1 MWNVLIAD
9 DETVERRG
17 LETLL
22 RRRNL
27 PVQIFQ
33 ASNGEEALEIVR
45 SQKID
50 LLISDVKMPKL
61 NGLELTERIRQ
72 TDENMIILIQSAY
85 DDFEYM
91 RRAIRMR
98 VDDYLIP

>member
-9 DETVERRG
+9 DEPVERRG

-33 ASNGEEALEIVR
+33 ASNGEEALEIE
-45 SQKID
+45 I
-50 LLISDVKMPKL
+50 
-61 NGLELTERIRQ
+61 G
-72 TDENMIILIQSAY
+72 
-85 DDFEYM
+85 
-91 RRAIRMR
+91 RAH
-98 VDDYLIP
+98 V

>member
-1 MWNVLIAD
+1 MWIVLIAD
-9 DETVERRG
+9 DEPVERRG

-50 LLISDVKMPKL
+50 LLISDVKMPQL
-61 NGLELTERIRQ
+61 NGL
-72 TDENMIILIQSAY
+72 
-85 DDFEYM
+85 
-91 RRAIRMR
+91 
-98 VDDYLIP
+98 